1 MNATLEAMAQ
11 ALFKSWFADFEPVRA
26 KMAGHDTGLP
36 PSIATLFP
44 GKLARVE
51 ARDVPVGWHT
61 GTLAEVAIA
70 RRQHVVPTDC
80 GEETPYIGLEHMPRR
95 SIALGS
101 WGFARAVKSAK
112 SRFQKGDILFG
123 KLRPYFHKV
132 GTAPVDGVCSGTRMP
147 RTSWKTTGRYA
158 IGIPPSQ
165 LAFAYQQVTQPALD
179 KTVVNVRS
187 SRTLASLRDA
197 LLPKLVSGELRVPD
211 AERIV
216 EAVA

>member
-1 MNATLEAMAQ
+1 
-11 ALFKSWFADFEPVRA
+11 
-26 KMAGHDTGLP
+26 
-36 PSIATLFP
+36 
-44 GKLARVE
+44 
-51 ARDVPVGWHT
+51 
-61 GTLAEVAIA
+61 
-70 RRQHVVPTDC
+70 
-80 GEETPYIGLEHMPRR
+80 MPRR

-132 GTAPVDGVCSGTRMP
+132 GIAPVDGVCSTDIVVIASKSPERSAFVSATVSSDEFVSYTDQASTGTRMP
-147 RTSWKTTGRYA
+147 RTSWKITGRYA
-158 IGIPPSQ
+158 ICIPPSQ

-187 SRTLASLRDA
+187 NRTLASLRDA
-197 LLPKLVSGELRVPD
+197 LLPKLISGELRVPD